1 MSKKATII
9 AVVNQKGGTG
19 KTTTTENLGVGLALE
34 GKKVLLVDTDPQA
47 SLTVS
52 LGNPCPDDLSPT
64 LSDLMGKIMMENPIT
79 PDEGILHHPEG
90 VDLVPSN
97 IELSGMEV
105 ALVNAMSRETILRQ
119 YLDTVKQNYD
129 YILLDCMPSLGMIID
144 HNNLANFETWIF
156 FKWVFKTFVAVMLIT
171 NTFNITMAVFDVTQ
185 HVINASAGII
195 SGNTAIDASAL
206 ETMEETLMAMDLGPL
221 LGLFLQSFI
230 VQVTMSAL
238 AIIIFVIVY
247 GRMIEIYLMV
257 SLAPIPLSTFGNREQ
272 SNIGQNYLRSLF
284 AIGFQGFLIMICVG
298 IYAVLIQSIA
308 FSDDI
313 IGSIWGVMGYTVL
326 LCFTLFKT
334 GSLAKGVF
342 SAH

>member
-1 MSKKATII
+1 MDSILQQITDWLK
-9 AVVNQKGGTG
+9 
-19 KTTTTENLGVGLALE
+19 EM
-34 GKKVLLVDTDPQA
+34 LVSA
-47 SLTVS
+47 IM
-52 LGNPCPDDLSPT
+52 GN
-64 LSDLMGKIMMENPIT
+64 
-79 PDEGILHHPEG
+79 
-90 VDLVPSN
+90 
-97 IELSGMEV
+97 LSGMFES
-105 ALVNAMSRETILRQ
+105 VNNQVGEIATSVGMTPANFSPGVFAMVRNISESVIIPIAGLILTFIACYELIQ
-119 YLDTVKQNYD
+119 
-129 YILLDCMPSLGMIID
+129 MIID
-144 HNNLANFETWIF
+144 HNNLANFETWTF
-156 FKWVFKTFVAVMLIT
+156 FKWVFKTFVAVTLIT

-185 HVINASAGII
+185 NVINASGGII
-195 SGNTAIDASAL
+195 AGNTAIDASAL
-206 ETMEETLMAMDLGPL
+206 ENLEDTLMAMELGPL

-257 SLAPIPLSTFGNREQ
+257 SLAPIPFSTFGNREQ
-272 SNIGQNYLRSLF
+272 SSVGQNYLRSLF

-298 IYAVLIQSIA
+298 IYAVLVQSIA

-334 GSLAKGVF
+334 GTLAKGVF

>member
-1 MSKKATII
+1 MVRNISESVII
-9 AVVNQKGGTG
+9 PIA
-19 KTTTTENLGVGLALE
+19 GLI
-34 GKKVLLVDTDPQA
+34 
-47 SLTVS
+47 LTFIA
-52 LGNPCPDDLSPT
+52 CY
-64 LSDLMGKIMMENPIT
+64 
-79 PDEGILHHPEG
+79 
-90 VDLVPSN
+90 
-97 IELSGMEV
+97 EL
-105 ALVNAMSRETILRQ
+105 IQ
-119 YLDTVKQNYD
+119 
-129 YILLDCMPSLGMIID
+129 MIID

-171 NTFNITMAVFDVTQ
+171 NTFNITMAVFDVAQ

-313 IGSIWGVMGYTVL
+313 IGSIWGVMATPSFCASPCLRPVRLRRVYSALTKGRRK
-326 LCFTLFKT
+326 LF
-334 GSLAKGVF
+334 GSVY
-342 SAH
+342 SRTS